1 MSSSPGILERPTF
14 GRAWNPRLVAG
25 ISIALV
31 FLCGALAGALI
42 MDFGVHNRLR
52 PPSFETAQG
61 QTLYFDRLQRELDLT
76 PAQSDQVKS
85 ILNDFWQY
93 YRTVLSEGRGRI
105 EQVLTQTA
113 LTASKENSTSPP
125 LNPIRSNPSST
136 ISGSITALC

>member
-1 MSSSPGILERPTF
+1 MSTSPGILERATF
-14 GRAWNPRLVAG
+14 GRAWDPRLVAG
-25 ISIALV
+25 ISLALV

-42 MDFGVHNRLR
+42 MDLGVHNRLR

-93 YRTVLSEGRGRI
+93 YRTVLSDSKTKVEQILNDDQRRKFDRI
-105 EQVLTQTA
+105 LQERQQDRQ
-113 LTASKENSTSPP
+113 P
-125 LNPIRSNPSST
+125 R
-136 ISGSITALC
+136 